1 MMSHIKSGKVFTL
14 IELLV
19 VIAII
24 AILASM
30 LLPALNQAREKAHTI
45 SCANN
50 LKQVG
55 TALIMYE
62 DAFQVTPYACDA
74 TMTNPYMYWNSLLYQ
89 AGLVKGLTSGNN
101 YRAYATVTPILT
113 CPSARP
119 TNNTE
124 KYFNYGMNVM
134 LAALFFDDA
143 NRPSR
148 EDMAKYTY
156 KTSRIKDPSS
166 RAWVTDSVNGVVYGS
181 SPTDY
186 YARVSHNG
194 NTALNILHVDG
205 HVETY
210 KYTAVQSVYVWAYM
224 YGYWKTPR

>member
-1 MMSHIKSGKVFTL
+1 MIYSKHIRNFTL

-30 LLPALNQAREKAHTI
+30 LLPALNNAREKAHTI
-45 SCANN
+45 SCVNN
-50 LKQVG
+50 LKQIG

-62 DAFQVTPYACDA
+62 DSFSVTPYPCDA
-74 TMTNPYMYWNSLLYQ
+74 NMTNPYKFWNSLLYQ
-89 AGLVKGLTSGNN
+89 AGLVKGLTSGDN
-101 YRAYATVTPILT
+101 YRAYATVSPILT

-119 TNNTE
+119 ETNTE
-124 KYFNYGMNVM
+124 KFFNYGMNVM

-148 EDMAKYTY
+148 DDMCKFTY

-166 RAWVTDSVNGVVYGS
+166 RAWVTDSVNGVVYGP

-186 YARVSHNG
+186 YARVSHDA
-194 NTALNILHVDG
+194 NTAINILHIDG
-205 HVETY
+205 HVKTY
-210 KYTAVQSVYVWAYM
+210 KYRAIQSVYVWAYM
-224 YGYWKTPR
+224 YGYWKDPR